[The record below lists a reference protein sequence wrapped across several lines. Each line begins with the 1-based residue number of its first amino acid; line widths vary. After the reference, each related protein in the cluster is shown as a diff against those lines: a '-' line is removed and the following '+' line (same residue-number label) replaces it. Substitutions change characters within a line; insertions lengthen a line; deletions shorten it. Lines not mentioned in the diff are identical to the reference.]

1 MSRVGSKL
9 IEVPDKVKVA
19 IADNHV
25 AVEGPKGKLEMDM
38 PSRTSVS
45 QEASALRSVW
55 GTPMSLL

>member
-25 AVEGPKGKLEMDM
+25 EVEGPKGKLDGHARPHE
-38 PSRTSVS
+38 RF
-45 QEASALRSVW
+45 
-55 GTPMSLL
+55 